1 MLSPGRLCGKCR
13 SLWFRARRWLGPA
26 VVEPDWA
33 WRGNWSTGRLDR
45 PQVPESRESTH
56 NCFLPPKYLEP
67 WKNLPTPWSL
77 IRVRVVIFILLRYGP
92 ATNSKWVL
100 WGHDIFGP
108 LSGANIVLRIRFRF
122 LEFFNV
128 SRRSFVTSAL
138 LTSNISGRTME
149 YCSKMNQDLGVSA
162 DSNKQLWE
170 WCKSWLWLWCKCHV
184 KGRLCLEKL
193 INFRKNSKRPLSQS
207 LTPPPHFKTCCWR
220 FFWKF
225 YICICILTPLNSKI

>member
-1 MLSPGRLCGKCR
+1 MYSWTHSTIREFQRQRSLGQSASRAISKNVARHKSCLPMLSPGCLFGKCK

-33 WRGNWSTGRLDR
+33 WRGNWSTGRLGR
-45 PQVPESRESTH
+45 PQVPESRDSTH
-56 NCFLPPKYLEP
+56 NCFLSPKYLEP
-67 WKNLPTPWSL
+67 WKNLPTSWSL

-122 LEFFNV
+122 LEFLNV
-128 SRRSFVTSAL
+128 SRRSFVTNAL

-162 DSNKQLWE
+162 DSNKQWWE
-170 WCKSWLWLWCKCHV
+170 WW
-184 KGRLCLEKL
+184 
-193 INFRKNSKRPLSQS
+193 
-207 LTPPPHFKTCCWR
+207 
-220 FFWKF
+220 
-225 YICICILTPLNSKI
+225 